1 MTATRPER
9 TTPAAA
15 NRAEVRATVA
25 RALNTLAGPG
35 RPDLTHHEDRLRA
48 HATALLP
55 AAEAAVDQLGH
66 GSLTW
71 WLRRERLGLVRD
83 LLAQP
88 PVDEPLAAH
97 GRVFHLAHDCQLL
110 LTYLEETP

>member
-1 MTATRPER
+1 MPPAPPTPAP
-9 TTPAAA
+9 PAAA
-15 NRAEVRATVA
+15 TVRAAVA
-25 RALNTLAGPG
+25 CALAVLASAG
-35 RPDLTHHEDRLRA
+35 RPDLAPHEDRLRA

-55 AAEAAVDQLGH
+55 AAEAAVEQLGR

-71 WLRRERLGLVRD
+71 WLRRERLALVRD

-88 PVDEPLAAH
+88 PADEPLAAH

-110 LTYLEETP
+110 LTYLEKTR